1 MAARALRLLTTL
13 LAVAAAVS
21 RAEADSEAGW
31 DMAAPDLLFA
41 EGTAAYARGDWAGVV
56 LSMERAL
63 RSRAALRALRLRC
76 RTQCA
81 ADLPW
86 ELDPAS
92 PPSQAQASGA
102 AALHD
107 LHFFGGLLRR
117 AACLRRCLGPSAALS
132 LSEELELEFH
142 KRSPYNYL
150 QVAYF
155 KINKLEKAV
164 AAAHT
169 FFVGNPEHMEMR
181 QNLDYY
187 QTMSGVKEADFK
199 DLEAKPHMHEFQ
211 LGVRLYSEEQ
221 PQEAIPH
228 LEAAL
233 QEYFVA
239 DEECRALCEGPYDYD
254 GYNYLEY
261 NADLFQ
267 AITDH
272 YIQVLSCK
280 QNCVT
285 ELASH
290 PSREKPFED
299 FLPSHYN
306 YLQFAYYNIGNY
318 TQAIECAKTYLLFFP
333 NDEVM
338 SQNLAYYTAMLGE
351 EQARSISPRESAQ
364 EYRQRSLL
372 EKELLFFAYDV
383 FGIPFVDPDSW
394 TPEEVIPKRLQEKQ
408 KSERETAARI
418 SQEIGNL
425 MKEIETLVEEKTKES
440 LDVSRLTREGGPLLY
455 DGISL
460 TMNSKVLNGSQ
471 RVVMDGVISDDECQE
486 LQRLTNAAATSGD
499 GYRGQTS
506 PHTPSEKFYGV
517 TVFKALKTKYN
528 RNKAGKHDHY
538 PKLESALR
546 NGCTPEQDARVIQ
559 KEKYEGEGRGLWQ
572 SVMCGE
578 QRDCA
583 FLGTRSVARC
593 LLVSVS
599 HSHGGALRVADHW
612 SPPQL
617 GQEGKVPLQ
626 SAHLYY
632 NVTEK
637 VRRVMESYFRLDT
650 PLYFSYS
657 HLVCRTAIEGGPP
670 SPLQPLPRRACAV
683 LDAEEAQAERK
694 DGSHPV
700 HVDNC
705 ILNAEALVCIKEPP
719 AYTFRDYSAILY
731 LNGDFDGGNFYF
743 TELDAK
749 TVTAEVQPRC
759 GRAVGFSSGTENPH
773 GVKAV
778 TRGQRCAIALWF
790 TLDARH
796 SERDRVQADDLVK
809 MLFSPEEIDL
819 PNEQPQEAQEGHHQ
833 PVQESLSNSE
843 LGRKDE
849 L

>member
-1 MAARALRLLTTL
+1 MAARALRLLTIL
-13 LAVAAAVS
+13 LAVAATAS
-21 RAEADSEAGW
+21 QAEAESEAGW
-31 DMAAPDLLFA
+31 DLTAPDLLFA

-76 RTQCA
+76 RTRCA

-86 ELDPAS
+86 EVDPDS
-92 PPSQAQASGA
+92 PPSLAQASGA
-102 AALHD
+102 SALHD
-107 LHFFGGLLRR
+107 LRFFGGLLRR
-117 AACLRRCLGPSAALS
+117 AACLRRCLGPSTAHS
-132 LSEELELEFH
+132 LSEELELEFR

-199 DLEAKPHMHEFQ
+199 DLEAKPHMHEFR

-221 PQEAIPH
+221 PQEAVPH

-233 QEYFVA
+233 REYFVA
-239 DEECRALCEGPYDYD
+239 AEECRALCEGPYDYD

-351 EQARSISPRESAQ
+351 EQARSIGPRESAQ

-394 TPEEVIPKRLQEKQ
+394 TPVEVIPKRLQEKQ

-455 DGISL
+455 DGIRL

-471 RVVMDGVISDDECQE
+471 RVVMDGVISDEECQE

-517 TVFKALKTKYN
+517 TVFKALK
-528 RNKAGKHDHY
+528 
-538 PKLESALR
+538 
-546 NGCTPEQDARVIQ
+546 
-559 KEKYEGEGRGLWQ
+559 
-572 SVMCGE
+572 
-578 QRDCA
+578 
-583 FLGTRSVARC
+583 
-593 LLVSVS
+593 
-599 HSHGGALRVADHW
+599 
-612 SPPQL
+612 L

-657 HLVCRTAIEGGPP
+657 HLVCRTAIE
-670 SPLQPLPRRACAV
+670 
-683 LDAEEAQAERK
+683 EAQAERK

-705 ILNAEALVCIKEPP
+705 ILNAEALVCIKEPLP
-719 AYTFRDYSAILY
+719 TL
-731 LNGDFDGGNFYF
+731 
-743 TELDAK
+743 
-749 TVTAEVQPRC
+749 
-759 GRAVGFSSGTENPH
+759 SGTSAPFF
-773 GVKAV
+773 
-778 TRGQRCAIALWF
+778 I
-790 TLDARH
+790 
-796 SERDRVQADDLVK
+796 
-809 MLFSPEEIDL
+809 
-819 PNEQPQEAQEGHHQ
+819 
-833 PVQESLSNSE
+833 
-843 LGRKDE
+843 
-849 L
+849 

>member
-1 MAARALRLLTTL
+1 MAARSLRLLTTL
-13 LAVAAAVS
+13 LAVATSAC
-21 RAEADSEAGW
+21 RAEAESEVEW
-31 DMAAPDLLFA
+31 DMTAPDLLFA

-76 RTQCA
+76 RTRCA

-86 ELDPAS
+86 ELDPDS
-92 PPSQAQASGA
+92 PHSLAQASGA

-107 LHFFGGLLRR
+107 LRFFGGLLRR
-117 AACLRRCLGPSAALS
+117 AACLRRCLGPSAAHS
-132 LSEELELEFH
+132 LSEELELEFS

-199 DLEAKPHMHEFQ
+199 DLEAKPHMHEFR

-221 PQEAIPH
+221 LQEAVPH
-228 LEAAL
+228 LETAL
-233 QEYFVA
+233 REYFAA

-272 YIQVLSCK
+272 YVQVLSCK

-351 EQARSISPRESAQ
+351 EQARSIGPRESAQ
-364 EYRQRSLL
+364 EYHQRSLL

-440 LDVSRLTREGGPLLY
+440 LDVNRLTQEGGPLLY
-455 DGISL
+455 DGIRL
-460 TMNSKVLNGSQ
+460 TMTSKVLNGSQ
-471 RVVMDGVISDDECQE
+471 RVVMDGVISEDECRE
-486 LQRLTNAAATSGD
+486 LQRLTNAAATLGD

-517 TVFKALKTKYN
+517 TVFKALK
-528 RNKAGKHDHY
+528 
-538 PKLESALR
+538 
-546 NGCTPEQDARVIQ
+546 
-559 KEKYEGEGRGLWQ
+559 
-572 SVMCGE
+572 
-578 QRDCA
+578 
-583 FLGTRSVARC
+583 
-593 LLVSVS
+593 
-599 HSHGGALRVADHW
+599 
-612 SPPQL
+612 L

-637 VRRVMESYFRLDT
+637 VRRVMASYFHLDS

-657 HLVCRTAIEGGPP
+657 HLVCRTAI
-670 SPLQPLPRRACAV
+670 
-683 LDAEEAQAERK
+683 EEAQAERK

-731 LNGDFDGGNFYF
+731 LNADFDGGNFFF

-749 TVTAEVQPRC
+749 TVTAEVQPQC

-809 MLFSPEEIDL
+809 MLFSPEETDL
-819 PNEQPQEAQEGHHQ
+819 PHEQPQEAQEGPPK
-833 PVQESLSNSE
+833 PVQGSVSSSES
-843 LGRKDE
+843 GHKDE

>member
-1 MAARALRLLTTL
+1 MAGGLVRSEAAMAARSLRLLTTL
-13 LAVAAAVS
+13 LAIAVSAS
-21 RAEADSEAGW
+21 RAEVESEAGW
-31 DMAAPDLLFA
+31 DMPAPDLLFA

-76 RTQCA
+76 RTRCA
-81 ADLPW
+81 ADFPW
-86 ELDPAS
+86 ELDPDSS
-92 PPSQAQASGA
+92 PSLAQVSGA
-102 AALHD
+102 TALQD
-107 LHFFGGLLRR
+107 LRFFGGLLRR
-117 AACLRRCLGPSAALS
+117 AACLRRCLGPPAAHS
-132 LSEELELEFH
+132 LSEELELEFR

-199 DLEAKPHMHEFQ
+199 DLEATPHMHEFR

-221 PQEAIPH
+221 PHDAVAH

-233 QEYFVA
+233 REYWVA
-239 DEECRALCEGPYDYD
+239 DAECRALCEGPYDYD

-261 NADLFQ
+261 NTDLFQ
-267 AITDH
+267 AIADH

-338 SQNLAYYTAMLGE
+338 TQNLAYYTAMLGE
-351 EQARSISPRESAQ
+351 EPAGSVGPRESAR

-408 KSERETAARI
+408 KSERETAVRI

-425 MKEIETLVEEKTKES
+425 MKEIETLVEEKTKEP

-455 DGISL
+455 EGISL
-460 TMNSKVLNGSQ
+460 TMNSRVLNGSQ
-471 RVVMDGVISDDECQE
+471 RVVMDGVISDDECRE

-517 TVFKALKTKYN
+517 TVFKALK
-528 RNKAGKHDHY
+528 
-538 PKLESALR
+538 
-546 NGCTPEQDARVIQ
+546 
-559 KEKYEGEGRGLWQ
+559 
-572 SVMCGE
+572 
-578 QRDCA
+578 
-583 FLGTRSVARC
+583 
-593 LLVSVS
+593 
-599 HSHGGALRVADHW
+599 
-612 SPPQL
+612 L

-657 HLVCRTAIEGGPP
+657 HLVCRTAIE
-670 SPLQPLPRRACAV
+670 
-683 LDAEEAQAERK
+683 EAQAERK
-694 DGSHPV
+694 DSSHPV

-731 LNGDFDGGNFYF
+731 LNGDFDGGTFYF

-749 TVTAEVQPRC
+749 TVTAEVQPQC

-773 GVKAV
+773 GVRAV

-809 MLFSPEEIDL
+809 MLFSPEEMDL
-819 PNEQPQEAQEGHHQ
+819 SQEGPPK
-833 PVQESLSNSE
+833 PVEESLPGRE
-843 LGRKDE
+843 AARKDE

>member
-486 LQRLTNAAATSGD
+486 LQRLTN
-499 GYRGQTS
+499 
-506 PHTPSEKFYGV
+506 
-517 TVFKALKTKYN
+517 
-528 RNKAGKHDHY
+528 
-538 PKLESALR
+538 
-546 NGCTPEQDARVIQ
+546 
-559 KEKYEGEGRGLWQ
+559 
-572 SVMCGE
+572 
-578 QRDCA
+578 
-583 FLGTRSVARC
+583 
-593 LLVSVS
+593 
-599 HSHGGALRVADHW
+599 
-612 SPPQL
+612 L

-657 HLVCRTAIEGGPP
+657 HLVCRTAI
-670 SPLQPLPRRACAV
+670 
-683 LDAEEAQAERK
+683 EEAQAERK

>member
-1 MAARALRLLTTL
+1 MAARALRVLTML

-21 RAEADSEAGW
+21 RAEAESEAGW
-31 DMAAPDLLFA
+31 DMVAPDLLFA

-76 RTQCA
+76 RTRCA

-86 ELDPAS
+86 ELDSDS
-92 PPSQAQASGA
+92 PLSLAQASGA

-107 LHFFGGLLRR
+107 LRFFGRLLRR
-117 AACLRRCLGPSAALS
+117 AACLRRCLGPPAAHS
-132 LSEELELEFH
+132 LGEEVELEFH

-169 FFVGNPEHMEMR
+169 FFVGNPEHLEMQ

-187 QTMSGVKEADFK
+187 QTMSGVKETDFK
-199 DLEAKPHMHEFQ
+199 DLEAKPHMHEFR
-211 LGVRLYSEEQ
+211 LGVGLYSEEQ
-221 PQEAIPH
+221 PQEAVPH

-233 QEYFVA
+233 REYFVA
-239 DEECRALCEGPYDYD
+239 DRECRALCEGPYDYD

-306 YLQFAYYNIGNY
+306 YLQFAYYNVGNY
-318 TQAIECAKTYLLFFP
+318 IQAVECAKTYLLFFP
-333 NDEVM
+333 DDEVM
-338 SQNLAYYTAMLGE
+338 KQNLAYYAATLGE

-408 KSERETAARI
+408 KSERETAVRI

-455 DGISL
+455 EGISL
-460 TMNSKVLNGSQ
+460 TMNSKLLNGSQ
-471 RVVMDGVISDDECQE
+471 RVVMDGIISDEECQE

-499 GYRGQTS
+499 GYRGHTS
-506 PHTPSEKFYGV
+506 PHTPNEKFYGV
-517 TVFKALKTKYN
+517 TVFKALK
-528 RNKAGKHDHY
+528 
-538 PKLESALR
+538 
-546 NGCTPEQDARVIQ
+546 
-559 KEKYEGEGRGLWQ
+559 
-572 SVMCGE
+572 
-578 QRDCA
+578 
-583 FLGTRSVARC
+583 
-593 LLVSVS
+593 
-599 HSHGGALRVADHW
+599 
-612 SPPQL
+612 QL

-637 VRRVMESYFRLDT
+637 VRRVIESYFRLDS

-657 HLVCRTAIEGGPP
+657 HLVCRTAIG
-670 SPLQPLPRRACAV
+670 
-683 LDAEEAQAERK
+683 EAQAERK
-694 DGSHPV
+694 DSSHPV

-705 ILNAEALVCIKEPP
+705 ILNAETLVCIKEPP

-749 TVTAEVQPRC
+749 TVTAEVQPQC

-790 TLDARH
+790 TLDPRH

-809 MLFSPEEIDL
+809 MLFSPEEVDI
-819 PNEQPQEAQEGHHQ
+819 PQEQPLDTQQDPPKPAE
-833 PVQESLSNSE
+833 ESIADSE
-843 LGRKDE
+843 SRPKDE

>member
-1 MAARALRLLTTL
+1 MAARVLGLLAAL
-13 LAVAAAVS
+13 LAVAAAAS
-21 RAEADSEAGW
+21 RAEVESEAGW
-31 DMAAPDLLFA
+31 DTVEPDLLFA

-86 ELDPAS
+86 ELDPDS
-92 PPSQAQASGA
+92 PPSLAQASGA

-107 LHFFGGLLRR
+107 LRFFGSLLRR
-117 AACLRRCLGPSAALS
+117 AACLRRCLGPPAAHS
-132 LSEELELEFH
+132 LSEEVELEFR

-169 FFVGNPEHMEMR
+169 FFVGNPEHIEMQ

-187 QTMSGVKEADFK
+187 QTMSGVKEDDFK
-199 DLEAKPHMHEFQ
+199 DLEAKPHMHEFR
-211 LGVRLYSEEQ
+211 LGVRLYSEEE
-221 PQEAIPH
+221 PMEAVPH
-228 LEAAL
+228 LETAL

-333 NDEVM
+333 DDEVM
-338 SQNLAYYTAMLGE
+338 KQNLAYYAAMLGE
-351 EQARSISPRESAQ
+351 EQASSIGPRESAQ
-364 EYRQRSLL
+364 EYRRRSLL

-408 KSERETAARI
+408 KSERETAVRI

-455 DGISL
+455 EGISL
-460 TMNSKVLNGSQ
+460 TMNSKLLNGSQ

-499 GYRGQTS
+499 GYRGHTS

-517 TVFKALKTKYN
+517 TVFKALK
-528 RNKAGKHDHY
+528 
-538 PKLESALR
+538 
-546 NGCTPEQDARVIQ
+546 
-559 KEKYEGEGRGLWQ
+559 
-572 SVMCGE
+572 
-578 QRDCA
+578 
-583 FLGTRSVARC
+583 
-593 LLVSVS
+593 
-599 HSHGGALRVADHW
+599 
-612 SPPQL
+612 L

-637 VRRVMESYFRLDT
+637 VRRVMESYFRLDS

-657 HLVCRTAIEGGPP
+657 HLVCRTAIE
-670 SPLQPLPRRACAV
+670 
-683 LDAEEAQAERK
+683 EAQAERK
-694 DGSHPV
+694 DSSHPV

-705 ILNAEALVCIKEPP
+705 ILNAETLVCVKEPP

-749 TVTAEVQPRC
+749 TVTAEVQPQC

-778 TRGQRCAIALWF
+778 TRGQRCAIRTGESGWCCRHLFLEGPCFVSSFPESHCQWLTRERNTGLGTRSPSAMPPYRHCLMLHVTVLTF
-790 TLDARH
+790 GVAKMGSDA
-796 SERDRVQADDLVK
+796 ELRVPPWK
-809 MLFSPEEIDL
+809 EMSPEPL
-819 PNEQPQEAQEGHHQ
+819 RKYRHH
-833 PVQESLSNSE
+833 P
-843 LGRKDE
+843 LGSSC
-849 L
+849 

>member
-1 MAARALRLLTTL
+1 
-13 LAVAAAVS
+13 
-21 RAEADSEAGW
+21 
-31 DMAAPDLLFA
+31 
-41 EGTAAYARGDWAGVV
+41 
-56 LSMERAL
+56 
-63 RSRAALRALRLRC
+63 
-76 RTQCA
+76 
-81 ADLPW
+81 
-86 ELDPAS
+86 
-92 PPSQAQASGA
+92 
-102 AALHD
+102 
-107 LHFFGGLLRR
+107 
-117 AACLRRCLGPSAALS
+117 
-132 LSEELELEFH
+132 
-142 KRSPYNYL
+142 
-150 QVAYF
+150 
-155 KINKLEKAV
+155 
-164 AAAHT
+164 
-169 FFVGNPEHMEMR
+169 MEMQ

-199 DLEAKPHMHEFQ
+199 DLEAKPHMHEFR

-221 PQEAIPH
+221 PHEAVAH

-233 QEYFVA
+233 REYVVA
-239 DEECRALCEGPYDYD
+239 DTECRALCEGPYDYD

-267 AITDH
+267 AIADH

-338 SQNLAYYTAMLGE
+338 NQNLAYYTAMVGE
-351 EQARSISPRESAQ
+351 EPARFISPRECHLKHVAYPVCTLVSSSVQRGARCQPQRWLETPGSPNTWVSCLPVERLRKSGGNSPLLRNISTSSSAQ

-408 KSERETAARI
+408 KSERETAVRI

-455 DGISL
+455 EGINL
-460 TMNSKVLNGSQ
+460 TMNSRVLNGSQ
-471 RVVMDGVISDDECQE
+471 RVVMDGVISPEECRE

-517 TVFKALKTKYN
+517 TVFKALK
-528 RNKAGKHDHY
+528 
-538 PKLESALR
+538 
-546 NGCTPEQDARVIQ
+546 
-559 KEKYEGEGRGLWQ
+559 
-572 SVMCGE
+572 
-578 QRDCA
+578 
-583 FLGTRSVARC
+583 
-593 LLVSVS
+593 
-599 HSHGGALRVADHW
+599 
-612 SPPQL
+612 L
-617 GQEGKVPLQ
+617 GQEGRVPLQ

-657 HLVCRTAIEGGPP
+657 HLVCRTAIE
-670 SPLQPLPRRACAV
+670 
-683 LDAEEAQAERK
+683 EAQAERK
-694 DGSHPV
+694 DSSHPV

-731 LNGDFDGGNFYF
+731 LNGDFDGGTFYF

-749 TVTAEVQPRC
+749 TVTAEVQPQC

-796 SERDRVQADDLVK
+796 SERDRVQADDLVR
-809 MLFSPEEIDL
+809 MLFSPEEVDL
-819 PNEQPQEAQEGHHQ
+819 SQEQPQDTQEGPPQ
-833 PVQESLSNSE
+833 PVEESLSGSE
-843 LGRKDE
+843 VGRKDE

>member
-1 MAARALRLLTTL
+1 MAARALRLLTIL
-13 LAVAAAVS
+13 LAVAATAS
-21 RAEADSEAGW
+21 QAEAESEAGW
-31 DMAAPDLLFA
+31 DLTAPDLLFA

-76 RTQCA
+76 RTRCA

-86 ELDPAS
+86 EVDPDS
-92 PPSQAQASGA
+92 PPSLAQASGA
-102 AALHD
+102 SALHD
-107 LHFFGGLLRR
+107 LRFFGGLLRR
-117 AACLRRCLGPSAALS
+117 AACLRRCLGPSTAHS
-132 LSEELELEFH
+132 LSEELELEFR

-199 DLEAKPHMHEFQ
+199 DLEAKPHMHEFR

-221 PQEAIPH
+221 PQEAVPH

-233 QEYFVA
+233 REYFVA
-239 DEECRALCEGPYDYD
+239 AEECRALCEGPYDYD

-351 EQARSISPRESAQ
+351 EQARSIGPRESAQ

-394 TPEEVIPKRLQEKQ
+394 TPVEVIPKRLQEKQ

-455 DGISL
+455 DGIRL

-471 RVVMDGVISDDECQE
+471 RVVMDGVISDEECQE

-517 TVFKALKTKYN
+517 TVFKALK
-528 RNKAGKHDHY
+528 
-538 PKLESALR
+538 
-546 NGCTPEQDARVIQ
+546 
-559 KEKYEGEGRGLWQ
+559 
-572 SVMCGE
+572 
-578 QRDCA
+578 
-583 FLGTRSVARC
+583 
-593 LLVSVS
+593 
-599 HSHGGALRVADHW
+599 
-612 SPPQL
+612 L

-657 HLVCRTAIEGGPP
+657 HLVCRTAIE
-670 SPLQPLPRRACAV
+670 
-683 LDAEEAQAERK
+683 EAQAERK

-719 AYTFRDYSAILY
+719 AYTFRDFSAILY
-731 LNGDFDGGNFYF
+731 LNEDFDGGNFYF

-749 TVTAEVQPRC
+749 TVTE
-759 GRAVGFSSGTENPH
+759 
-773 GVKAV
+773 
-778 TRGQRCAIALWF
+778 
-790 TLDARH
+790 
-796 SERDRVQADDLVK
+796 RVQADDLVK
-809 MLFSPEEIDL
+809 MLFSPEEMDL
-819 PNEQPQEAQEGHHQ
+819 PHEQPQEAQEGTPEPLQ
-833 PVQESLSNSE
+833 EPVSSSES
-843 LGRKDE
+843 GHKDE

>member
-1 MAARALRLLTTL
+1 MAARALKLLTTL
-13 LAVAAAVS
+13 LAVVAAAS
-21 RAEADSEAGW
+21 QAEVESEAGW
-31 DMAAPDLLFA
+31 GVVTPDLLFA
-41 EGTAAYARGDWAGVV
+41 EGTAAYARGDWPGVV

-76 RTQCA
+76 RTRCA
-81 ADLPW
+81 ADFPW
-86 ELDPAS
+86 ELDPESLPS
-92 PPSQAQASGA
+92 PAQASGA
-102 AALHD
+102 AALRD
-107 LHFFGGLLRR
+107 LSFFGGLLRR
-117 AACLRRCLGPSAALS
+117 AACLRGCLGPPAAHS
-132 LSEELELEFH
+132 LSEEMELEFR

-169 FFVGNPEHMEMR
+169 FFMGNPEHMEMR

-199 DLEAKPHMHEFQ
+199 DLETQPHMQEFR

-221 PQEAIPH
+221 PQEAVPH

-233 QEYFVA
+233 HEYFVA
-239 DEECRALCEGPYDYD
+239 YEECHALCEGPYDYD

-318 TQAIECAKTYLLFFP
+318 TQAVECAKTYLLFFP

-338 SQNLAYYTAMLGE
+338 NQNLAYYAAMLGE
-351 EQARSISPRESAQ
+351 EHARSIGPRE
-364 EYRQRSLL
+364 
-372 EKELLFFAYDV
+372 
-383 FGIPFVDPDSW
+383 DSW

-408 KSERETAARI
+408 KSERETAVRI

-455 DGISL
+455 EGISL
-460 TMNSKVLNGSQ
+460 TMNSRLLNGSQ
-471 RVVMDGVISDDECQE
+471 RVVMDGVISDHECQE
-486 LQRLTNAAATSGD
+486 LQRLTNVAATSGD

-506 PHTPSEKFYGV
+506 PHTPNEKFYGV
-517 TVFKALKTKYN
+517 TVFKALK
-528 RNKAGKHDHY
+528 
-538 PKLESALR
+538 
-546 NGCTPEQDARVIQ
+546 
-559 KEKYEGEGRGLWQ
+559 
-572 SVMCGE
+572 
-578 QRDCA
+578 
-583 FLGTRSVARC
+583 
-593 LLVSVS
+593 
-599 HSHGGALRVADHW
+599 
-612 SPPQL
+612 L

-637 VRRVMESYFRLDT
+637 VRRIMESYFRLDT

-657 HLVCRTAIEGGPP
+657 HLVCRTAIEE
-670 SPLQPLPRRACAV
+670 V
-683 LDAEEAQAERK
+683 QAERK
-694 DGSHPV
+694 DDSHPV

-705 ILNAEALVCIKEPP
+705 ILNAETLVCVKEPP

-749 TVTAEVQPRC
+749 TVTAEVQPQC

-790 TLDARH
+790 TLDPRH

-809 MLFSPEEIDL
+809 MLFSPEEMDL
-819 PNEQPQEAQEGHHQ
+819 SQEQPLDAQQGPPE
-833 PVQESLSNSE
+833 PAQESLSGSE
-843 LGRKDE
+843 SKPKDE

>member
-13 LAVAAAVS
+13 LAIAAAAS
-21 RAEADSEAGW
+21 RAEVESETGW
-31 DMAAPDLLFA
+31 DMPAPDLLFA

-76 RTQCA
+76 RTRCA

-86 ELDPAS
+86 ELDPDSS
-92 PPSQAQASGA
+92 PSLAQASGA

-107 LHFFGGLLRR
+107 LRFFGGLLRR
-117 AACLRRCLGPSAALS
+117 AACLRRCLGPPAAHS
-132 LSEELELEFH
+132 LSEELELEFR

-199 DLEAKPHMHEFQ
+199 DLEAKPHMHEFR

-221 PQEAIPH
+221 PHEAVAH

-233 QEYFVA
+233 REYSVA
-239 DEECRALCEGPYDYD
+239 DAECRALCEGPYDYD

-267 AITDH
+267 AIADH

-338 SQNLAYYTAMLGE
+338 NQNLAYYTAMLGE
-351 EQARSISPRESAQ
+351 EPARSIGPRESAR

-408 KSERETAARI
+408 KSERETAVRI

-455 DGISL
+455 EGISL

-471 RVVMDGVISDDECQE
+471 RVVMDGVISDDECRE

-517 TVFKALKTKYN
+517 TVFKALK
-528 RNKAGKHDHY
+528 
-538 PKLESALR
+538 
-546 NGCTPEQDARVIQ
+546 
-559 KEKYEGEGRGLWQ
+559 
-572 SVMCGE
+572 
-578 QRDCA
+578 
-583 FLGTRSVARC
+583 
-593 LLVSVS
+593 
-599 HSHGGALRVADHW
+599 
-612 SPPQL
+612 L

-657 HLVCRTAIEGGPP
+657 HLVCRTAIE
-670 SPLQPLPRRACAV
+670 
-683 LDAEEAQAERK
+683 EAQAERK
-694 DGSHPV
+694 DSSHPV

-731 LNGDFDGGNFYF
+731 LNGDFDGGTFYF

-749 TVTAEVQPRC
+749 TVTAEVQPQC

-773 GVKAV
+773 GVRAV

-809 MLFSPEEIDL
+809 MLFNPEEMVL
-819 PNEQPQEAQEGHHQ
+819 PQEGPPQ
-833 PVQESLSNSE
+833 PVEEFLSGG
-843 LGRKDE
+843 LGVTG
-849 L
+849 LQV

>member
-1 MAARALRLLTTL
+1 MAARSLRLLTTL
-13 LAVAAAVS
+13 LAVATSAC
-21 RAEADSEAGW
+21 RAEAESEVEW
-31 DMAAPDLLFA
+31 DMTAPDLLFA

-76 RTQCA
+76 RTRCA

-86 ELDPAS
+86 ELDPDS
-92 PPSQAQASGA
+92 PPSLAQASGA

-107 LHFFGGLLRR
+107 LRFFGGLLRR
-117 AACLRRCLGPSAALS
+117 AACLRRCLGPSAAHS
-132 LSEELELEFH
+132 LSEELELEFS

-199 DLEAKPHMHEFQ
+199 DLEAKPHMHEFR

-221 PQEAIPH
+221 LQEAVPH
-228 LEAAL
+228 LETAL
-233 QEYFVA
+233 REYFAA

-333 NDEVM
+333 NEEVM

-351 EQARSISPRESAQ
+351 EQARSIGPRESAQ
-364 EYRQRSLL
+364 EYHQRSLL

-440 LDVSRLTREGGPLLY
+440 LDVNRLTQEGGPLLY
-455 DGISL
+455 DGIRL
-460 TMNSKVLNGSQ
+460 TMTSKVLNGSQ
-471 RVVMDGVISDDECQE
+471 RVVMDGVISEDECRE
-486 LQRLTNAAATSGD
+486 LQRLTNAAATLGD

-517 TVFKALKTKYN
+517 TVFKALK
-528 RNKAGKHDHY
+528 
-538 PKLESALR
+538 
-546 NGCTPEQDARVIQ
+546 
-559 KEKYEGEGRGLWQ
+559 
-572 SVMCGE
+572 
-578 QRDCA
+578 
-583 FLGTRSVARC
+583 
-593 LLVSVS
+593 
-599 HSHGGALRVADHW
+599 
-612 SPPQL
+612 L

-637 VRRVMESYFRLDT
+637 VRRVMASYFHLDS

-657 HLVCRTAIEGGPP
+657 HLVCRTAI
-670 SPLQPLPRRACAV
+670 
-683 LDAEEAQAERK
+683 EEAQAERK

-719 AYTFRDYSAILY
+719 AYTFRDYRLRRR
-731 LNGDFDGGNFYF
+731 
-743 TELDAK
+743 K
-749 TVTAEVQPRC
+749 
-759 GRAVGFSSGTENPH
+759 
-773 GVKAV
+773 
-778 TRGQRCAIALWF
+778 
-790 TLDARH
+790 
-796 SERDRVQADDLVK
+796 
-809 MLFSPEEIDL
+809 LFF
-819 PNEQPQEAQEGHHQ
+819 H
-833 PVQESLSNSE
+833 
-843 LGRKDE
+843 
-849 L
+849 

>member
-517 TVFKALKTKYN
+517 TVFKALK
-528 RNKAGKHDHY
+528 
-538 PKLESALR
+538 
-546 NGCTPEQDARVIQ
+546 
-559 KEKYEGEGRGLWQ
+559 
-572 SVMCGE
+572 
-578 QRDCA
+578 
-583 FLGTRSVARC
+583 
-593 LLVSVS
+593 
-599 HSHGGALRVADHW
+599 
-612 SPPQL
+612 L

>member
-1 MAARALRLLTTL
+1 MAVNVRGL
-13 LAVAAAVS
+13 LAVMLAIAAAAAS
-21 RAEADSEAGW
+21 RATAESELGW
-31 DMAAPDLLFA
+31 DVAAPDLLYA
-41 EGTAAYARGDWAGVV
+41 EGTAAYARGDWPGVV
-56 LSMERAL
+56 LNMELAL

-76 RTQCA
+76 RTRCSTE
-81 ADLPW
+81 LPW
-86 ELDPAS
+86 TLDLDLGQS
-92 PPSQAQASGA
+92 PSLSQDPGA
-102 AALHD
+102 AALQD
-107 LHFFGGLLRR
+107 LRFFGSLLRR
-117 AACLRRCLGPSAALS
+117 AACLRRCLGPPSAHL
-132 LSEELELEFH
+132 LSEELDLEFN

-169 FFVGNPEHMEMR
+169 FFVGNPEHVEMQ
-181 QNLDYY
+181 QNLNYY
-187 QTMSGVKEADFK
+187 QTMSGVREEDFK
-199 DLEAKPHMHEFQ
+199 DLEAKPHMHEFR
-211 LGVRLYSEEQ
+211 LGVRLYSEEK
-221 PQEAIPH
+221 PQEAVPH
-228 LEAAL
+228 LEAAV
-233 QEYFVA
+233 QDYFVA

-254 GYNYLEY
+254 GYNYLDY
-261 NADLFQ
+261 SADLFQ

-272 YIQVLSCK
+272 YVQVLGCK
-280 QNCVT
+280 QSCVT

-306 YLQFAYYNIGNY
+306 YLQFTYYNIGNY

-351 EQARSISPRESAQ
+351 EEASSISPRQNAQ

-372 EKELLFFAYDV
+372 EKELLFFAYDI

-394 TPEEVIPKRLQEKQ
+394 TPEEVVPKRLQEKQ
-408 KSERETAARI
+408 KSERETAVRI

-455 DGISL
+455 EGVSL
-460 TMNSKVLNGSQ
+460 TMNSKALNGSQ
-471 RVVMDGVISDDECQE
+471 RVVMDGVISDAECQE

-506 PHTPSEKFYGV
+506 PHTPNEKFYGV
-517 TVFKALKTKYN
+517 TVLKALK
-528 RNKAGKHDHY
+528 
-538 PKLESALR
+538 
-546 NGCTPEQDARVIQ
+546 
-559 KEKYEGEGRGLWQ
+559 
-572 SVMCGE
+572 
-578 QRDCA
+578 
-583 FLGTRSVARC
+583 
-593 LLVSVS
+593 
-599 HSHGGALRVADHW
+599 
-612 SPPQL
+612 L

-626 SAHLYY
+626 SAHMYY

-637 VRRVMESYFRLDT
+637 VRRVIESYFRLDT

-657 HLVCRTAIEGGPP
+657 HLVCRTAIEE
-670 SPLQPLPRRACAV
+670 S
-683 LDAEEAQAERK
+683 QAERK
-694 DGSHPV
+694 DSSHPV

-705 ILNAEALVCIKEPP
+705 ILNAESLVCIKEPP

-749 TVTAEVQPRC
+749 TVTAEVQPQC

-790 TLDARH
+790 TLDPRH

-809 MLFSPEEIDL
+809 MLFNPEEVDL
-819 PNEQPQEAQEGHHQ
+819 PQEQPLPGQQDSPKPGGK
-833 PVQESLSNSE
+833 SLSDRESQQ
-843 LGRKDE
+843 KDE

>member
-13 LAVAAAVS
+13 LAVAATAS
-21 RAEADSEAGW
+21 QAEAESEAGW
-31 DMAAPDLLFA
+31 DLTAPDLLFA

-76 RTQCA
+76 RTRCA

-86 ELDPAS
+86 EVDPDS
-92 PPSQAQASGA
+92 PPSLAQASGA
-102 AALHD
+102 SALHD
-107 LHFFGGLLRR
+107 LRFFGGLLRR
-117 AACLRRCLGPSAALS
+117 AACLRRCLGPSTAHS
-132 LSEELELEFH
+132 LSEELELEFR

-199 DLEAKPHMHEFQ
+199 DLEAKPHMHEFR

-221 PQEAIPH
+221 PQEAVPH

-233 QEYFVA
+233 REYFVA

-267 AITDH
+267 AIT
-272 YIQVLSCK
+272 V
-280 QNCVT
+280 
-285 ELASH
+285 
-290 PSREKPFED
+290 
-299 FLPSHYN
+299 
-306 YLQFAYYNIGNY
+306 GNY

-351 EQARSISPRESAQ
+351 EQARSIGPRESAQ

-394 TPEEVIPKRLQEKQ
+394 TPVEVIPKRLQEKQ

-455 DGISL
+455 DGIRL

-471 RVVMDGVISDDECQE
+471 RVVMDGVISDEECQE
-486 LQRLTNAAATSGD
+486 LQRLTNAAATLGD

-517 TVFKALKTKYN
+517 TVFKALK
-528 RNKAGKHDHY
+528 
-538 PKLESALR
+538 
-546 NGCTPEQDARVIQ
+546 
-559 KEKYEGEGRGLWQ
+559 
-572 SVMCGE
+572 
-578 QRDCA
+578 
-583 FLGTRSVARC
+583 
-593 LLVSVS
+593 
-599 HSHGGALRVADHW
+599 
-612 SPPQL
+612 L

-657 HLVCRTAIEGGPP
+657 HLVCRTAIE
-670 SPLQPLPRRACAV
+670 
-683 LDAEEAQAERK
+683 EAQAERK

-719 AYTFRDYSAILY
+719 AYTFRDFSAILY

-749 TVTAEVQPRC
+749 TVTAEVQPQC

-809 MLFSPEEIDL
+809 MLFSPEEMDL
-819 PNEQPQEAQEGHHQ
+819 PHEQPQEAQEGTSNPLQ
-833 PVQESLSNSE
+833 EPVSSSES
-843 LGRKDE
+843 GHKDE

>member
-1 MAARALRLLTTL
+1 LV
-13 LAVAAAVS
+13 AVLK
-21 RAEADSEAGW
+21 AEAESEAGW
-31 DMAAPDLLFA
+31 DLTAPDLLFA

-76 RTQCA
+76 RTRCA

-86 ELDPAS
+86 EVDPDS
-92 PPSQAQASGA
+92 PPSLAQASGA
-102 AALHD
+102 SALHD
-107 LHFFGGLLRR
+107 LRFFGGLLRR
-117 AACLRRCLGPSAALS
+117 AACLRRCLGPSTAHS
-132 LSEELELEFH
+132 LSEELELEFR

-199 DLEAKPHMHEFQ
+199 DLEAKPHMHEFR

-221 PQEAIPH
+221 PQEAVPH

-233 QEYFVA
+233 REYFVA

-351 EQARSISPRESAQ
+351 EQARSIGPRESAQ

-394 TPEEVIPKRLQEKQ
+394 TPVEVIPKRLQEKQ

-455 DGISL
+455 DGIRL

-471 RVVMDGVISDDECQE
+471 RVVMDGVISDEECQE
-486 LQRLTNAAATSGD
+486 LQRLTNVREPGD
-499 GYRGQTS
+499 
-506 PHTPSEKFYGV
+506 HTAS
-517 TVFKALKTKYN
+517 
-528 RNKAGKHDHY
+528 
-538 PKLESALR
+538 LR
-546 NGCTPEQDARVIQ
+546 AQRPPTGC
-559 KEKYEGEGRGLWQ
+559 
-572 SVMCGE
+572 
-578 QRDCA
+578 
-583 FLGTRSVARC
+583 FLGLDSC
-593 LLVSVS
+593 LPL
-599 HSHGGALRVADHW
+599 
-612 SPPQL
+612 L

-657 HLVCRTAIEGGPP
+657 HLVCRTAIE
-670 SPLQPLPRRACAV
+670 
-683 LDAEEAQAERK
+683 EAQAERK

-719 AYTFRDYSAILY
+719 AYTFRDFSAILY

-749 TVTAEVQPRC
+749 TVTAEVQPQC

-809 MLFSPEEIDL
+809 MLFSPEEMDL
-819 PNEQPQEAQEGHHQ
+819 PHEQPQEAQEGTSNPLQ
-833 PVQESLSNSE
+833 EPVSSSES
-843 LGRKDE
+843 GHKDE

>member
-1 MAARALRLLTTL
+1 MAARSLRLLTTL
-13 LAVAAAVS
+13 LAVATAAC
-21 RAEADSEAGW
+21 RAEAESEAEW
-31 DMAAPDLLFA
+31 DMTAPDLLFA

-76 RTQCA
+76 RTRCA

-86 ELDPAS
+86 ELDPDS
-92 PPSQAQASGA
+92 PPSLAQASGA

-107 LHFFGGLLRR
+107 LRFFGGLLRR
-117 AACLRRCLGPSAALS
+117 AACLRRCLGPSATHS
-132 LSEELELEFH
+132 LSEELELEFS

-199 DLEAKPHMHEFQ
+199 DLEAKPHMHEFR

-221 PQEAIPH
+221 LQEAVPH
-228 LEAAL
+228 LETAL
-233 QEYFVA
+233 REYFAA

-272 YIQVLSCK
+272 YVQVLSCK

-290 PSREKPFED
+290 PGREKPFED
-299 FLPSHYN
+299 FLPSHYD

-351 EQARSISPRESAQ
+351 EQARSIGPRE
-364 EYRQRSLL
+364 
-372 EKELLFFAYDV
+372 
-383 FGIPFVDPDSW
+383 DSW

-440 LDVSRLTREGGPLLY
+440 LDVDRLTQEGGPLLY
-455 DGISL
+455 DGIRL
-460 TMNSKVLNGSQ
+460 TMTSKVLNGSQ
-471 RVVMDGVISDDECQE
+471 RVVMDGVISEDECRE
-486 LQRLTNAAATSGD
+486 LQRLTNAAATLGD

-517 TVFKALKTKYN
+517 TVFKALK
-528 RNKAGKHDHY
+528 
-538 PKLESALR
+538 
-546 NGCTPEQDARVIQ
+546 
-559 KEKYEGEGRGLWQ
+559 
-572 SVMCGE
+572 
-578 QRDCA
+578 
-583 FLGTRSVARC
+583 
-593 LLVSVS
+593 
-599 HSHGGALRVADHW
+599 
-612 SPPQL
+612 L

-637 VRRVMESYFRLDT
+637 VRRVMASYFHLDS

-657 HLVCRTAIEGGPP
+657 HLVCRTAI
-670 SPLQPLPRRACAV
+670 
-683 LDAEEAQAERK
+683 EEAQAERK

-731 LNGDFDGGNFYF
+731 LNADFDGGNFFF

-749 TVTAEVQPRC
+749 TVTAEVQPQC

-809 MLFSPEEIDL
+809 MLFSPEETDL
-819 PNEQPQEAQEGHHQ
+819 PHEQPQEAQEGLPK
-833 PVQESLSNSE
+833 PVQGSVSSSES
-843 LGRKDE
+843 GHKDE

>member
-13 LAVAAAVS
+13 LAVAATAS
-21 RAEADSEAGW
+21 QAEAESEAGW
-31 DMAAPDLLFA
+31 DLTAPDLLFA

-76 RTQCA
+76 RTRCA

-86 ELDPAS
+86 EVDPES
-92 PPSQAQASGA
+92 PRSQAQASGA
-102 AALHD
+102 SALHD
-107 LHFFGGLLRR
+107 LRFFEGLLRR
-117 AACLRRCLGPSAALS
+117 AACLRRCLGPSTAHS
-132 LSEELELEFH
+132 LSEELELEFR

-199 DLEAKPHMHEFQ
+199 DLEAKPHMHEFR

-221 PQEAIPH
+221 PREAVPH

-233 QEYFVA
+233 REYFVA

-351 EQARSISPRESAQ
+351 EQARSIGPRESAQ

-394 TPEEVIPKRLQEKQ
+394 TPVEVIPKRLQEKQ

-455 DGISL
+455 DGIRL

-471 RVVMDGVISDDECQE
+471 RVVMDGVISDEECQE

-517 TVFKALKTKYN
+517 TVFKALK
-528 RNKAGKHDHY
+528 
-538 PKLESALR
+538 
-546 NGCTPEQDARVIQ
+546 
-559 KEKYEGEGRGLWQ
+559 
-572 SVMCGE
+572 
-578 QRDCA
+578 
-583 FLGTRSVARC
+583 
-593 LLVSVS
+593 
-599 HSHGGALRVADHW
+599 
-612 SPPQL
+612 L

-657 HLVCRTAIEGGPP
+657 HLVCRTAIE
-670 SPLQPLPRRACAV
+670 
-683 LDAEEAQAERK
+683 EAQAERK

-705 ILNAEALVCIKEPP
+705 ILNAEALVCVKEPP
-719 AYTFRDYSAILY
+719 AYTFRDFSAILY

-749 TVTAEVQPRC
+749 TVTAEVQPQC

-809 MLFSPEEIDL
+809 MLFSPEEMDL
-819 PNEQPQEAQEGHHQ
+819 PHEQPQEAQEGTPKPLQDRLHGATA
-833 PVQESLSNSE
+833 
-843 LGRKDE
+843 LGVDMAGWPTP
-849 L
+849 LWA

>member
-1 MAARALRLLTTL
+1 MAARSLRLLTTL
-13 LAVAAAVS
+13 LAVATAAC
-21 RAEADSEAGW
+21 RAEAESEAEW
-31 DMAAPDLLFA
+31 DMTAPDLLFA

-76 RTQCA
+76 RTRCA

-86 ELDPAS
+86 ELDPDS
-92 PPSQAQASGA
+92 PPSLAQASGA

-107 LHFFGGLLRR
+107 LRFFGGLLRR
-117 AACLRRCLGPSAALS
+117 AACLRRCLGPSATHS
-132 LSEELELEFH
+132 LSEELELEFS

-199 DLEAKPHMHEFQ
+199 DLEAKPHMHEFR

-221 PQEAIPH
+221 LQEAVPH
-228 LEAAL
+228 LETAL
-233 QEYFVA
+233 REYFAA

-272 YIQVLSCK
+272 YVQVLSCK

-290 PSREKPFED
+290 PGREKPFED
-299 FLPSHYN
+299 FLPSHYD

-351 EQARSISPRESAQ
+351 EQARAIGPRESAQ
-364 EYRQRSLL
+364 EYHQRSLL

-440 LDVSRLTREGGPLLY
+440 LDVNRLTQEGGPLLY
-455 DGISL
+455 DGIRL
-460 TMNSKVLNGSQ
+460 TMTSKVLNGSQ
-471 RVVMDGVISDDECQE
+471 RVVMDGVISEDECRE
-486 LQRLTNAAATSGD
+486 LQRLTNAAATLGD

-517 TVFKALKTKYN
+517 TVFKALK
-528 RNKAGKHDHY
+528 
-538 PKLESALR
+538 
-546 NGCTPEQDARVIQ
+546 
-559 KEKYEGEGRGLWQ
+559 
-572 SVMCGE
+572 
-578 QRDCA
+578 
-583 FLGTRSVARC
+583 
-593 LLVSVS
+593 
-599 HSHGGALRVADHW
+599 
-612 SPPQL
+612 L

-637 VRRVMESYFRLDT
+637 VRRVMASYFHLDS

-657 HLVCRTAIEGGPP
+657 HLVCRTAIEGGGPGAWAAG
-670 SPLQPLPRRACAV
+670 SQEESAGGEGL
-683 LDAEEAQAERK
+683 EAQAERK

-731 LNGDFDGGNFYF
+731 LNADFDGGNFFF

-749 TVTAEVQPRC
+749 TVTAEVQPQC

-809 MLFSPEEIDL
+809 MLFSPEETDL
-819 PNEQPQEAQEGHHQ
+819 PHEQPQEAQEGPPK
-833 PVQESLSNSE
+833 PVQGSVSSSES
-843 LGRKDE
+843 GHKDE

>member
-1 MAARALRLLTTL
+1 MAARVWRLLTTL
-13 LAVAAAVS
+13 LAAADAAAQT
-21 RAEADSEAGW
+21 EIESEAGW

-86 ELDPAS
+86 ELDPGSA
-92 PPSQAQASGA
+92 PSLPADPGA

-107 LHFFGGLLRR
+107 LRFFGGLLRR
-117 AACLRRCLGPSAALS
+117 AACLRRCLGPPAPHA
-132 LSEELELEFH
+132 LSEELELEFR

-169 FFVGNPEHMEMR
+169 FFVGNPEHMEMQ

-199 DLEAKPHMHEFQ
+199 DLEAKPHMHEFR

-221 PQEAIPH
+221 PQEAVLH
-228 LEAAL
+228 LELAL

-254 GYNYLEY
+254 GYNYLDY

-272 YIQVLSCK
+272 YVQVLSCK

-299 FLPSHYN
+299 FFPSHYN

-333 NDEVM
+333 DDEVM
-338 SQNLAYYTAMLGE
+338 SQNLAYYAALLGG
-351 EQARSISPRESAQ
+351 EQTSSIGPRESAQ
-364 EYRQRSLL
+364 EYRRRSLL

-383 FGIPFVDPDSW
+383 FGIPFVDPDTW

-408 KSERETAARI
+408 KSERETAVRI
-418 SQEIGNL
+418 SKEIGNL

-455 DGISL
+455 DSISL

-471 RVVMDGVISDDECQE
+471 RVVMDGVISDTECQE

-506 PHTPSEKFYGV
+506 PHTPNEKFYGV
-517 TVFKALKTKYN
+517 TVFKALK
-528 RNKAGKHDHY
+528 
-538 PKLESALR
+538 
-546 NGCTPEQDARVIQ
+546 
-559 KEKYEGEGRGLWQ
+559 
-572 SVMCGE
+572 
-578 QRDCA
+578 
-583 FLGTRSVARC
+583 
-593 LLVSVS
+593 
-599 HSHGGALRVADHW
+599 
-612 SPPQL
+612 L

-626 SAHLYY
+626 SARLYY

-657 HLVCRTAIEGGPP
+657 HLVCRTAIE
-670 SPLQPLPRRACAV
+670 
-683 LDAEEAQAERK
+683 EMQAERK
-694 DGSHPV
+694 DSSHPV

-705 ILNAEALVCIKEPP
+705 ILNAETLMCIKEPP

-749 TVTAEVQPRC
+749 TVT
-759 GRAVGFSSGTENPH
+759 
-773 GVKAV
+773 
-778 TRGQRCAIALWF
+778 
-790 TLDARH
+790 
-796 SERDRVQADDLVK
+796 DRVQADDLVK
-809 MLFSPEEIDL
+809 MLFSPEEVDL
-819 PNEQPQEAQEGHHQ
+819 PLEQPLHAPGDVPH
-833 PVQESLSNSE
+833 PGQESASGSE
-843 LGRKDE
+843 SGHKDE